1 MSLSLKNNQVGNQLI
16 GCQARRRRIFL
27 YLLVL
32 VRLGNSDF
40 RGFWVSKSKKN
51 RLLKSGYSAPNLLKS
66 RYSRFEAIAQV
77 GGSMFFGDWL
87 KSKNHRKFL
96 RLKPYEC
103 TLQYSTNSCL

>member
-51 RLLKSGYSAPNLLKS
+51 RLL
-66 RYSRFEAIAQV
+66 
-77 GGSMFFGDWL
+77 
-87 KSKNHRKFL
+87 
-96 RLKPYEC
+96 RLKGFF
-103 TLQYSTNSCL
+103 

>member
-40 RGFWVSKSKKN
+40 RGFWVSKSKKIGS
-51 RLLKSGYSAPNLLKS
+51 LSLVIPPQICLS
-66 RYSRFEAIAQV
+66 RVIP
-77 GGSMFFGDWL
+77 D
-87 KSKNHRKFL
+87 L
-96 RLKPYEC
+96 RP
-103 TLQYSTNSCL
+103 